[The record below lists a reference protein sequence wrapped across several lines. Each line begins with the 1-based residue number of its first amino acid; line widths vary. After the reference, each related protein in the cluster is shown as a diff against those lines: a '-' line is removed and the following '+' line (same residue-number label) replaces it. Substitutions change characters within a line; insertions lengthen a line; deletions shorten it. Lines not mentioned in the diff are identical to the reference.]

1 MTSVSGQTL
10 SLKSYGSLP
19 ESLFSSQ
26 LKFLKVESH
35 SLCLSLFVHQT
46 TSQLL
51 DSICSGFL
59 SFPRFSLSFLFF
71 FAGGEAIVQI
81 WLFPLSRGLLILCIK
96 QFSSQQG
103 LWGREAHGWY
113 IQYRNIWQTERRLV
127 TIHRGLKNLNWNGNT
142 SQLWSQASENLWGP
156 RTGRS

>member
-1 MTSVSGQTL
+1 MTSLSGQTL

-35 SLCLSLFVHQT
+35 SLCLSLFVHLT

-51 DSICSGFL
+51 DSICGGFL
-59 SFPRFSLSFLFF
+59 SFLRFSLSFLFF

-96 QFSSQQG
+96 KFSSSQQG
-103 LWGREAHGWY
+103 L
-113 IQYRNIWQTERRLV
+113 
-127 TIHRGLKNLNWNGNT
+127 
-142 SQLWSQASENLWGP
+142 
-156 RTGRS
+156 